1 MPSTVEKDQQTPG
14 VAADGTR
21 GRAAERKRAQGT
33 NGRAVED
40 DGADVGGSVY
50 FELAP
55 TKRGEGES
63 VDSLH
68 SGYEAIW
75 SLEPL
80 LELGGVSA
88 RDRAWL
94 AQIETAFSTC
104 AEDNLRAPAA
114 ERDFS
119 CPIVD
124 AKTARRL
131 VRFFFPVANPV
142 SRLGG
147 LSRPLDPTHLLAT
160 PAWQRLSEAG
170 SVRVTDDRGTLPTAV
185 VAGMLILNQC
195 YGQELVVSH
204 RRVVE
209 ARSAEDGLTTFY
221 SLQPSFDYVRVEV
234 VGEKPALTENDI
246 RKLLGEPDNKDFWHQ
261 LLPPANFRFRGV
273 QALQATDQTSEIS
286 LVKLQTLLMKR
297 ESVLSERRL
306 GQMQAVMRDYLSVPD
321 LRLGILALD
330 YPRRRAV
337 RHSQLIRQDIL
348 CDDVDDI
355 LSPEYGDTIYYEAC
369 EEGKTKIYDDLR
381 DCRADNGPLDE
392 MLLEK
397 GYRSLVLVPLLGRA
411 RRVIGMIE
419 LASAQPYAFH
429 NLVLYR
435 VDALVPLF
443 RQAMRRSRD
452 EMEARVQRV
461 MRQTFTALDP
471 SVEWRFI
478 DAAAEIIERE
488 QSDDDAGQSALPDIR
503 FEDVWAL
510 YAQADIVSSSKLRNE
525 AIRED
530 LIVELTVAEQLLN
543 DEKVKRIYP
552 LAGKLCYDI
561 QDLRELLDEAM
572 SPTDEQQVQDFLD
585 YNFAPMLE
593 QLRGIPSLSGAVAR
607 YLTTLAAARPSGR
620 TKREGYE
627 QSVRA
632 VTGLV
637 TRVISKAQVRAQQM
651 IPHYFSKYRTDGVE
665 YNIYAGQSLLQEGK
679 FSMVHLQN
687 LRLWQLQTMV
697 DVTRAVAKLESRLP
711 TPMLTA
717 QLIFAF
723 GSQITIQFRMDE
735 KRFDVE
741 GAYNVRYEIIK
752 KRIDKALVRGTEERL
767 TLANHIAIVYSHHS
781 DADNYR
787 EMLKYL
793 HGSGQVAGDVEEVEL
808 EPMQGVDGLSALRV
822 RVL

>member
-1 MPSTVEKDQQTPG
+1 MPNASI
-14 VAADGTR
+14 
-21 GRAAERKRAQGT
+21 
-33 NGRAVED
+33 
-40 DGADVGGSVY
+40 Y
-50 FELAP
+50 FSLQA
-55 TKRGEGES
+55 GHSGES
-63 VDSLH
+63 GAPDDLQ
-68 SGYEAIW
+68 SGYDTIW
-75 SLEPL
+75 SLDPL
-80 LELGGVSA
+80 MELAEIVA

-94 AQIETAFSTC
+94 VQIEHAFASC
-104 AEDNLRAPAA
+104 AEDNLRAPA
-114 ERDFS
+114 ERRDFS
-119 CPIVD
+119 CPVID
-124 AKTARRL
+124 AKTAQRL
-131 VRFFFPVANPV
+131 VRFFFPAGNPV
-142 SRLGG
+142 TKLGG

-160 PAWQRLSEAG
+160 PQWESLSEG
-170 SVRVTDDRGTLPTAV
+170 STVRVTDDRGTLPTAV

-195 YGQELVVSH
+195 YGQDLEVSH

-209 ARSAEDGLTTFY
+209 SRDHTTGLTAFY
-221 SLQPSFDYVRVEV
+221 SLQPSFEYVRVEV
-234 VGEKPALTENDI
+234 VGHKPTLTENDI
-246 RKLLGEPDNKDFWHQ
+246 RKLLGEPDNTALWYEM
-261 LLPPANFRFRGV
+261 LPPSSFRFRGV
-273 QALQATDQTSEIS
+273 QPVLATNHTSEIS

-306 GQMQAVMRDYLSVPD
+306 EQMQEVMRDYLSVAD

-330 YPRRRAV
+330 YPRRRATK
-337 RHSQLIRQDIL
+337 HSQLIRQDIL

-355 LSPEYGDTIYYEAC
+355 LSPTYGDTIYYETC
-369 EEGKTKIYDDLR
+369 EEGKTQIYDDLR

-392 MLLEK
+392 MLLGK
-397 GYRSLVLVPLLGRA
+397 GYRSLVLVPLLGRG

-419 LASAQPYAFH
+419 LASTQPYAFH

-435 VDALVPLF
+435 IDALVPLF

-478 DAAAEIIERE
+478 EAAAEIIERE
-488 QSDDDAGQSALPDIR
+488 QNGEDDNGTAALPDIR

-530 LIVELTVAEQLLN
+530 LIVDLTVAEQLLN

-561 QDLRELLDEAM
+561 QELRELLDEAM

-593 QLRGIPSLSGAVAR
+593 QLRGIPSLSTPVAR
-607 YLTTLAAARPSGR
+607 YITTLAAARPSGR

-637 TRVISKAQVRAQQM
+637 TRVITKAQERAQQM
-651 IPHYFSKYRTDGVE
+651 VPHYFSKYRTDGVE
-665 YNIYAGQSLLQEGK
+665 YNIYAGQSLLQDGK

-687 LRLWQLQTMV
+687 LRLWQLQTMM

-781 DADNYR
+781 DAENYR
-787 EMLKYL
+787 EMLGYL
-793 HGSGQVAGDVEEVEL
+793 HGSGQLAGEVEEVEL